1 MNARPRIRELNR
13 ISRDVGAQL
22 RVEPDGFGSLP
33 HSLIALLKELE
44 IHVHH
49 AEGERL
55 FAEIDARVAELLNAA
70 GLEGIVSKRLGAPYR
85 SGPSRDWLKVKNPHS
100 PAMVRHREERDLYQ
114 NHTAS
119 SR

>member
-1 MNARPRIRELNR
+1 LDRIRRDIGVRLR
-13 ISRDVGAQL
+13 IDPAVF
-22 RVEPDGFGSLP
+22 EPLP

-70 GLEGIVSKRLGAPYR
+70 GKQPRGDRVEAAGRALSLGPVA
-85 SGPSRDWLKVKNPHS
+85 GL
-100 PAMVRHREERDLYQ
+100 A
-114 NHTAS
+114 
-119 SR
+119 

>member
-55 FAEIDARVAELLNAA
+55 FADARVAELLNAA
-70 GLEGIVSKRLGAPYR
+70 GKQP
-85 SGPSRDWLKVKNPHS
+85 RD
-100 PAMVRHREERDLYQ
+100 ARG
-114 NHTAS
+114 
-119 SR
+119 